1 MKMEWVFYLID
12 LLRINEYCLFNF
24 NNYLRMAEEISGWL
38 QDIDPMEVQNR
49 ETNPK
54 SQTVRSYSL
63 C

>member
-1 MKMEWVFYLID
+1 
-12 LLRINEYCLFNF
+12 
-24 NNYLRMAEEISGWL
+24 MAEEISGWL

-49 ETNPK
+49 IIETNPK